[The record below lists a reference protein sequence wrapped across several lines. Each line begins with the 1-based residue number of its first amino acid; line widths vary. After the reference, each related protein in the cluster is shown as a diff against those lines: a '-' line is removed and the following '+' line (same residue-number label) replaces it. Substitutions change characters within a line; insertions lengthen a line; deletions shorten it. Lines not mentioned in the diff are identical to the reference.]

1 MSDKSD
7 VIPSTP
13 TAADYE
19 SEAPRP
25 WIPDVSEPFQLLET
39 WLKDAGETEPNDASA
54 ASLATVDADG
64 LPDVRIVLVRG
75 LSSQD
80 GLTFYTNYQSS
91 KGQQLAQAPKA
102 ALCFH
107 WKSQRRQVRL
117 RGSVVQAPKEISDA
131 YFNQRAAESRVAA
144 IASLQSQPLPD
155 RTVFEAKMQEITSAY
170 IDPADIPRPAHW
182 GGYQLIPTQIEFW
195 QDQKFRTH
203 DRLAFSLDSGVW
215 TSKRL
220 YP

>member
-1 MSDKSD
+1 MSDNSD
-7 VIPSTP
+7 IIPPTP
-13 TAADYE
+13 SAADYN
-19 SEAPRP
+19 SEGPRP
-25 WIPDVSEPFQLLET
+25 WIPDTDDPFALLET

-54 ASLATVDADG
+54 ASLATVDTDG

-75 LSSQD
+75 LSAKD
-80 GLTFYTNYQSS
+80 GLTFYTNYRSG
-91 KGQQLAQAPKA
+91 KGQQLAQTPKA

-117 RGSVVQAPKEISDA
+117 RGSVVQAPREVSDT
-131 YFNQRAAESRVAA
+131 YFNQRAAESRIAA

-155 RTVFEAKMQEITSAY
+155 RTVFEDKMREVASAY
-170 IDPADIPRPAHW
+170 VDAADIPRPEHW

-203 DRLAFSLDSGVW
+203 DRLAFALGDGIW
-215 TSKRL
+215 TSERL

>member
-1 MSDKSD
+1 MSDQSD

-25 WIPDVSEPFQLLET
+25 WIPDTDEPFGLLET

-54 ASLATVDADG
+54 AALATVDADG

-75 LSSQD
+75 LSSLD
-80 GLTFYTNYQSS
+80 GLTFYTNYESS
-91 KGQQLAQAPKA
+91 KGVQLAQNPKA

-107 WKSQRRQVRL
+107 WKSQRRQVRV
-117 RGSVVQAPKEISDA
+117 RGSVEQAPAEVSDA

-144 IASLQSQPLPD
+144 IASQQSQPLSD
-155 RTVFEAKMQEITSAY
+155 RTAFEAKMQEIAAAY
-170 IDPADIPRPAHW
+170 VNPADIPRPEHW
-182 GGYQLIPTQIEFW
+182 GGYRLLPTEIEFW

-203 DRLAFSLDSGVW
+203 DRLAFVLRDGAW
-215 TSKRL
+215 TSRRL